1 MLYYMSSLH
10 EKSQVTDLQQQT
22 TKNAVCFFLCLMMIL
37 TCSSVAITAA
47 GAAAAAVA
55 IIDIVLLIGCY
66 ILLYIYLLG
75 DRFFTDGLQSL
86 PTYSAVSV
94 LPQQCIIA
102 KRSINRSRYRTNSY
116 SQCSY
121 YVEPVLNKYPG

>member
-1 MLYYMSSLH
+1 
-10 EKSQVTDLQQQT
+10 
-22 TKNAVCFFLCLMMIL
+22 MIL

-55 IIDIVLLIGCY
+55 IIDIVLVIGY
-66 ILLYIYLLG
+66 IFLYLLL

-102 KRSINRSRYRTNSY
+102 KRSINRSRH
-116 SQCSY
+116 QLLLPMLLLC
-121 YVEPVLNKYPG
+121 

>member
-1 MLYYMSSLH
+1 
-10 EKSQVTDLQQQT
+10 
-22 TKNAVCFFLCLMMIL
+22 MIL

-75 DRFFTDGLQSL
+75 DRFFTDGLLSL

-94 LPQQCIIA
+94 LPQCFI
-102 KRSINRSRYRTNSY
+102 KRFHVYEQNFTIPTPNALIMLSPY
-116 SQCSY
+116 
-121 YVEPVLNKYPG
+121 

>member
-1 MLYYMSSLH
+1 
-10 EKSQVTDLQQQT
+10 
-22 TKNAVCFFLCLMMIL
+22 MMIL
-37 TCSSVAITAA
+37 TCSSVAIIAA

-94 LPQQCIIA
+94 LPQQCFIT
-102 KRSINRSRYRTNSY
+102 KRFHVYEQNFTTPTPNALIMLSPY
-116 SQCSY
+116 
-121 YVEPVLNKYPG
+121 

>member
-66 ILLYIYLLG
+66 ILLYICSWIGSSLMAYNHC
-75 DRFFTDGLQSL
+75 L
-86 PTYSAVSV
+86 PTLLFRCSLNNV
-94 LPQQCIIA
+94 LLQ
-102 KRSINRSRYRTNSY
+102 RD
-116 SQCSY
+116 
-121 YVEPVLNKYPG
+121 L